1 MRDTEEAETRLRR
14 WLSRAARV
22 VAWLTVPLYV
32 AGICA
37 YSLLTRGAGLSG
49 GKLVENLQSVVLDVG
64 FGAFAVV
71 GSMLV
76 ARRPTNPIGWILA
89 SVALM
94 LGLFLAGGAYA
105 TYVMVTRGQPDALAV
120 FGAWAF
126 NWFWFLMLALAL
138 IYLPLLFPDGRL
150 LSRRWLPV
158 AVLAGIATSG
168 IVILNALVETIP
180 VNEAPGY
187 GIENPIGIEGL
198 GRAADLPIFDMFT
211 GLFLVAGFGA
221 VASVVVRFRRSRGV
235 ERQQMKLFAYVTVVL
250 LGGAVL
256 TGAISEATG
265 VRWLEGI
272 SFVLSIAGLVSLPI
286 AVGIAILRYRLYDI
300 DVVIN
305 RTLVY
310 GALTALLVLAYLGS
324 VISLQYAFRAFTSG
338 NSQLSVVASTLLIA
352 ALFNPLRRLVQD
364 FIDRLFY
371 RSKYDAKETLE
382 AFNVRLRDETDLE
395 TLSGDLISVVRD
407 TVRPTHAFLWLRS
420 SGATGTRED
429 SRQ

>member
-1 MRDTEEAETRLRR
+1 
-14 WLSRAARV
+14 V
-22 VAWLTVPLYV
+22 
-32 AGICA
+32 
-37 YSLLTRGAGLSG
+37 
-49 GKLVENLQSVVLDVG
+49 
-64 FGAFAVV
+64 
-71 GSMLV
+71 
-76 ARRPTNPIGWILA
+76 
-89 SVALM
+89 
-94 LGLFLAGGAYA
+94 
-105 TYVMVTRGQPDALAV
+105 
-120 FGAWAF
+120 
-126 NWFWFLMLALAL
+126 
-138 IYLPLLFPDGRL
+138 
-150 LSRRWLPV
+150 
-158 AVLAGIATSG
+158 
-168 IVILNALVETIP
+168 
-180 VNEAPGY
+180 
-187 GIENPIGIEGL
+187 
-198 GRAADLPIFDMFT
+198 FT

-221 VASVVVRFRRSRGV
+221 IASVVARFRRSRGV